1 MGPNPPTVIALLP
14 MKAHSERIPGKN
26 FRPFHGKLLFSWILH
41 ALLELEEICRVV
53 INTDARQILEKYPD
67 VRSERV
73 EIRDRRPEIC
83 GDFVSMNRII
93 EDDINN
99 VPADIYLMTHAT
111 NPLLSGNTIR
121 SALQAFQEAQ
131 ANGTADSLFT
141 VNKYQT
147 RFYRADGSAVNHNPK
162 KLERTQDLEP
172 WYEENSNLYIF
183 TQASFQETRTR
194 IGRRPL
200 LFETPRFESVDIDD
214 QAGWDVAELMAGAA
228 HLV

>member
-14 MKAHSERIPGKN
+14 MKAHSERISGKN
-26 FRPFHGKLLFSWILH
+26 FRHFHGKPLFSWMLH
-41 ALLELEEICRVV
+41 TLLDLEEIGRII
-53 INTDARQILEKYPD
+53 INTDARKILEAYPD
-67 VRSERV
+67 VRNERV
-73 EIRDRRPEIC
+73 EIRNRRPEIC

-99 VPADIYLMTHAT
+99 VPADIYLMTHTT
-111 NPLLSGNTIR
+111 NPLLSGKTVR
-121 SALQAFQEAQ
+121 SALQALQEAQ
-131 ANGTADSLFT
+131 ANGTTDSLFT

-172 WYEENSNLYIF
+172 WFEENSNLYIF
-183 TQASFQETRTR
+183 TQASFQETGGR

-200 LFETPRFESVDIDD
+200 LFETPWLESVDIDD
-214 QAGWDVAELMAGAA
+214 QVGWDLAELIAGAA
-228 HLV
+228 HSD